1 MSNKKLLVT
10 TALPSL
16 LGSSEELYLLGSWC
30 TPFNYEKHLKNRVFF
45 IQPHHWSDSKKKTK
59 DYDYIG
65 DLYERVV
72 CQLSESLN
80 HYHGVNYS
88 NRYWRI
94 VLGPWLISYLPLIWD
109 RWEVLR
115 VAFDSHNKFK
125 INVCDFGNHPVPY
138 CYSDYISYVQSD
150 SWNNS
155 IFLDIIDHE
164 YKGAIDVEKLDHC
177 CNVGHVKDKKV
188 APVVIFKEA
197 VKRSIDTLLSI
208 LDFKS
213 KVFFFKSQFDPISLL
228 KMSIAL
234 RQTPRF
240 RFFDES
246 KYYDISNKKIQ
257 RSSIYLNLSTENK
270 FEKYLE
276 ANLIKNLPISI
287 MENFSNIRN
296 EVSKIQFN
304 GGVIFTANAHLSND
318 AFNIWSAEQVT
329 LHNKKLITSQHG
341 GAIKSSMSIFNH
353 QEKVADTHAVWHK
366 PVDASHKQLPPLKKF
381 IINLTATG
389 GGYLVLA
396 GYETGNYIYN
406 AQSGPCCEDLLLDY
420 NQKVKF
426 IESLDLPIQSSLR
439 VHSRSYGPGYFRSID
454 RYIKNLNVKSP
465 KGGLQAALKEAK
477 VVVCTYPQTTFSEA
491 MTSGV
496 PTILLMVKGGWPLHE
511 MFSSLVKVLYKNN
524 IIFYDHLSAAK
535 HLNSIWN
542 NPEEWWNR
550 PSVLKARECFERECC
565 QIDEN
570 RISIWSDF
578 FKKELLDIDNS

>member
-1 MSNKKLLVT
+1 LSNKKLLVT
-10 TALPSL
+10 TALPPL

-30 TPFNYEKHLKNRVFF
+30 APFNYEKHLKNRVFF

-115 VAFDSHNKFK
+115 GAFDSHNKFK
-125 INVCDFGNHPVPY
+125 INVCDFGNHPVPS
-138 CYSDYISYVQSD
+138 CYNDYISYIQSD

-164 YKGAIDVEKLDHC
+164 YKDVIEVEKLDNC
-177 CNVGHVKDKKV
+177 CNVDHVKDKKFT
-188 APVVIFKEA
+188 PVVIFKAA
-197 VKRSIDTLLSI
+197 VKRSIDSLMSI

-213 KVFFFKSQFDPISLL
+213 KVFFFESQLNTISLL

-234 RQTPRF
+234 RQVPRI

-246 KYYDISNKKIQ
+246 KYCNISNKKIQ
-257 RSSIYLNLSTENK
+257 RNSIYLNLSIENK

-276 ANLIKNLPISI
+276 INLIKNLPISI
-287 MENFSNIRN
+287 MENFINIRDRVAEIKFDGN
-296 EVSKIQFN
+296 I
-304 GGVIFTANAHLSND
+304 IFTSNAHLHND
-318 AFNIWSAEQVT
+318 IFNIWSAGQVT
-329 LHNKKLITSQHG
+329 LYNKKLITSQHG

-353 QEKVADTHAVWHK
+353 QEKVADTHVTWHR
-366 PVDASHKQLPPLKKF
+366 PVDANNKQLPPLKKF
-381 IINLTATG
+381 ISNLTATG
-389 GGYLVLA
+389 GRYLVLS

-426 IESLDLPIQSSLR
+426 VESLNLPIRNSLR
-439 VHSRSYGPGYFRSID
+439 VQSKSNGPGYFRSMD
-454 RYIKNLNVKSP
+454 RYIKSLNVKSP
-465 KGGLQAALKEAK
+465 KRSFNASLKEAK

-491 MTSGV
+491 MSSGI
-496 PTILLMVKGGWPLHE
+496 PTILLMVKGSWRLHD
-511 MFSSLVKVLYKNN
+511 MFSSLVEDLYENN
-524 IIFYDHLSAAK
+524 IIFYDHLSAAR
-535 HLNSIWN
+535 HLNSVWN

-550 PSVLKARECFERECC
+550 PSVLKARGRFERECC

-570 RISIWSDF
+570 RIPIWSDF
-578 FKKELLDIDNS
+578 FKGKCSK